1 MCGLAIAFAISISV
15 FNATYQAQ
23 ARVDAELTNGA
34 DVAVSGTA
42 AAPAGELR
50 DRLAAL
56 PGVAAAI
63 PLQHRF
69 AYVGTDL
76 QDLYGI
82 DAATIGRA
90 ATMSNAYFGN
100 GDAQATLS
108 ALQDAPDGVLVSQET
123 VTDFQLEPGDTINLR
138 LQDASDHQY
147 HPIPFR
153 FIGVAREFPTAPRD
167 SFLVANAAYVAKV
180 TGNASAEVVLIRAT
194 GDPGALHARVAAA
207 TEDLPGAKVRD
218 INEASRLIGSSLTAI
233 DLAGLTR
240 LELAYAVILAACA
253 TGLVLALG
261 VLDRRRSFAVMA
273 ALGARPRQLLAFL
286 RGEAVLIFGA
296 GALFGTL
303 TGAVVAWM
311 LVVLL
316 TGVFDPPPDRLSI
329 PWLYLGALFATV
341 AGSIIL
347 AVQLVGRRM
356 EVSPVAALREDSG

>member
-1 MCGLAIAFAISISV
+1 MGAAHLPI
-15 FNATYQAQ
+15 
-23 ARVDAELTNGA
+23 RDHVDAALLLQ
-34 DVAVSGTA
+34 D
-42 AAPAGELR
+42 
-50 DRLAAL
+50 DRLVK
-56 PGVAAAI
+56 G
-63 PLQHRF
+63 
-69 AYVGTDL
+69 
-76 QDLYGI
+76 
-82 DAATIGRA
+82 
-90 ATMSNAYFGN
+90 
-100 GDAQATLS
+100 
-108 ALQDAPDGVLVSQET
+108 
-123 VTDFQLEPGDTINLR
+123 
-138 LQDASDHQY
+138 
-147 HPIPFR
+147 
-153 FIGVAREFPTAPRD
+153 
-167 SFLVANAAYVAKV
+167 
-180 TGNASAEVVLIRAT
+180 AEVVLIRAA
-194 GDPGALHARVAAA
+194 GDPSALHPRVAAVVK
-207 TEDLPGAKVRD
+207 DLAGAKVRD
-218 INEASRLIGSSLTAI
+218 IDEVSKLIGSSLTAI

-273 ALGARPRQLLAFL
+273 ALGAKPRQLLAFL

-347 AVQLVGRRM
+347 AIHLVGRRM